1 MTDKEIRRLSK
12 TELLTI
18 IRDQENAL
26 EQKEKEAE
34 QYRKLSA
41 AQETSADPADSSD
54 ASPAVS
60 AASSDTSDSSGVK
73 RPDLESLD
81 RELARRSHRQLY
93 RRTVRTTLWIL
104 IVAAA
109 AAILI
114 ATLLLSALK
123 VQGDS
128 MEPTLE
134 KDQIL
139 LAVRKVPIKK
149 GDIVAFY
156 YDNKILL
163 KRVIAA
169 AGDEVDIQDDGTV
182 LVNGVAIEESYLTA
196 KAKGTCDVTF
206 PLQVPDGRL
215 FVMGDNREVSIDSRS
230 SAIGCV
236 SEKSILGKVVL
247 RIWPISR
254 FGGI

>member
-1 MTDKEIRRLSK
+1 MVSMTDKEIRRLSK

-60 AASSDTSDSSGVK
+60 AASSDTSDSSGVE

-93 RRTVRTTLWIL
+93 RRTDRTTLWIL

-149 GDIVAFY
+149 GDMGTRTFSWTYAASPRAFLY
-156 YDNKILL
+156 CIGLRPPRDTLI
-163 KRVIAA
+163 R
-169 AGDEVDIQDDGTV
+169 
-182 LVNGVAIEESYLTA
+182 
-196 KAKGTCDVTF
+196 F
-206 PLQVPDGRL
+206 
-215 FVMGDNREVSIDSRS
+215 
-230 SAIGCV
+230 SAYQ
-236 SEKSILGKVVL
+236 
-247 RIWPISR
+247 
-254 FGGI
+254 